1 MNDAARADIAQQAA
15 HEPVF
20 GLDRTRDLHVR
31 ERWQRRAAGT
41 FLAHAV
47 AREPANLVAHVQ
59 RILLWL
65 EERDDDQAFGA
76 LLDLFIELGT
86 RGIDLRA
93 RMLTAGYGII
103 GDAHRQYLRGL
114 LVTGAHRNLAHPPA
128 PWSVLTHGLRGTL
141 DAVAIDERTGGER
154 YDAVARARDELFA
167 GDVTAAQATL
177 EREVALHPEHAQA
190 GADLLA
196 VYRHTHNLG
205 RLRAVRDGAGT
216 ALADR
221 AAWDAAEAE
230 LAALRH

>member
-1 MNDAARADIAQQAA
+1 VNDGLRADLAQQAA

-31 ERWQRRAAGT
+31 ERWQRLAAGT

-59 RILLWL
+59 RIVLWL

-76 LLDLFIELGT
+76 LLDLFIGLGT

-93 RMLTAGYGII
+93 RMLTAAYGII
-103 GDAHRQYLRGL
+103 GDAHRQYLREL
-114 LVTGAHRNLAHPPA
+114 LVTGAHPDLLHPPA
-128 PWSVLTHGLRGTL
+128 PWSMLSHGLRGTL
-141 DAVAIDERTGGER
+141 DAVAATPRAGHDR

-167 GDVTAAQATL
+167 GDVDAAQETL
-177 EREVALHPEHAQA
+177 EREVSLHPDRADA

-196 VYRHTHNLG
+196 IYRHTHDLAQ
-205 RLRAVRDGAGT
+205 LRAVRARAGA

-221 AAWDAAEAE
+221 AAWDAAEA
-230 LAALRH
+230 ALTALN